1 MNGLE
6 ALGVMALIL
15 LAIGLAGRVVRSP
28 NDRARIAGMADAYS
42 YLTDSERV
50 TFNETSRLMQLS
62 DWTGWDDQLE
72 EWLDT
77 TQAWIRDRRAYIA
90 AIAEGEIPHENG
102 PGWDVAH
109 RRERYDYL
117 HKANYS
123 NAAPHAVCQLP
134 TEAGTDAEKVY
145 TSLRELWW
153 VEPKGAYSEQSG
165 RRQACTDWLVE
176 RRQYVW
182 RLAEGKVPGETP
194 GWDHADRRQRY
205 SNLQVA
211 TKTGSAYDSWC
222 KSHNTT
228 TGEPN
233 GDGGSSSG
241 GSGSSNARD
250 RALSWMA
257 SHRGLNE
264 QPGGSNCD
272 SRSDGIRT
280 AQDRCVAMGSSGT
293 WLRYQPWCGV
303 WCANAMEAAGVKGLT
318 YDLASVEWI
327 EARAKAGKAPFT
339 GWTTDPSRV
348 RPGDLVTLFSP
359 GQHVAMVRTPGSN
372 PVTEEGNTSDT
383 SAQRTRSKGDV
394 VGYALVAYP

>member
-1 MNGLE
+1 
-6 ALGVMALIL
+6 MA
-15 LAIGLAGRVVRSP
+15 S
-28 NDRARIAGMADAYS
+28 AYS
-42 YLTDSERV
+42 YLTETERV
-50 TFNETSRLMQLS
+50 TFNEASRLMQLT
-62 DWTGWDDQLE
+62 DWAGWDATL
-72 EWLDT
+72 
-77 TQAWIRDRRAYIA
+77 QAQFDASQQWIRDRRAYLEGIA
-90 AIAEGEIPHENG
+90 TGEIPHENG

-117 HKANYS
+117 HRANKS
-123 NAAPHAVCQLP
+123 DAKPHAVCQLP
-134 TEAGTDAEKVY
+134 TEGGTDAEKVY
-145 TSLRELWW
+145 TSQRELWW
-153 VEPKGAYSEQSG
+153 VEPRGAYAEQSA
-165 RRQACTDWLVE
+165 RRQAITDWLVE

-182 RLAEGKVPGETP
+182 RLAEGKVEGETP
-194 GWDHADRRQRY
+194 GWDHANRRQRY
-205 SNLQVA
+205 SNLQIA

-222 KSHNTT
+222 KTHDTT
-228 TGEPN
+228 TGKPK

-241 GSGSSNARD
+241 GSGSSSSRD

-303 WCANAMEAAGVKGLT
+303 WCANALDAAGVKGLT

-339 GWTTDPSRV
+339 GWTTDRSRV
-348 RPGDLVTLFSP
+348 RPGDLVSIGSP
-359 GQHVAMVRTPGSN
+359 GQHVAMVRSISGSTTN
-372 PVTEEGNTSDT
+372 TDEGNTSDT
-383 SAQRTRSKGDV
+383 SAQRSRSPGEI

>member
-1 MNGLE
+1 
-6 ALGVMALIL
+6 MA
-15 LAIGLAGRVVRSP
+15 S
-28 NDRARIAGMADAYS
+28 AYS
-42 YLTDSERV
+42 YLTEAERV
-50 TFNETSRLMQLS
+50 TFNETSRLMQLT
-62 DWTGWDDQLE
+62 DWAGWDATLQAQFE
-72 EWLDT
+72 T
-77 TQAWIRDRRAYIA
+77 TQAWIRERRSYISDC
-90 AIAEGEIPHENG
+90 AEGKVPGKE
-102 PGWDVAH
+102 PGWDVSH

-123 NAAPHAVCQLP
+123 DAAPHAVCQLP

-145 TSLRELWW
+145 TSHREMWW
-153 VEPKGAYSEQSG
+153 REPKGAYNEQSA
-165 RRQACTDWLVE
+165 RRQAITDWLVA
-176 RRQYVW
+176 RRQFVW
-182 RLAEGKVPGETP
+182 RCAEGTAKDDPNAAPNGYGWEVPSKV
-194 GWDHADRRQRY
+194 GWDVSNRRQRY

-211 TKTGSAYDSWC
+211 TKMGSAYESWC
-222 KSHNTT
+222 ASHNTT

-241 GSGSSNARD
+241 GSGSSSARD
-250 RALSWMA
+250 RALGWMA

-280 AQDRCVAMGSSGT
+280 AQDRCVKHGSSGT

-303 WCANAMEAAGVKGLT
+303 WCCSALEAAGVKGLS
-318 YDLASVEWI
+318 YDMASVEWI

-339 GWTTDPSRV
+339 GWTTDPGRV
-348 RPGDLVTLFSP
+348 RPGDLVCLFSP
-359 GQHVAMVRTPGSN
+359 GQHVGMVRTPGSN

-383 SAQRTRSKGDV
+383 SAQRTRSKSDV